1 MFNVEYCGYHTHNPH
16 YDIIDRPS
24 GSSSYLFLLVLSPM
38 VFTFPGLPE
47 EKALP
52 GACILYAPGYPQ
64 YYQAEREFFNSY
76 VHFFAPTE
84 LVDKYQI
91 PENCLFYP
99 ENTEDIHWILK
110 NIYYEFIRGLGYHE
124 EMADSYIRQL
134 LITLH
139 RSQQQSECSVIR
151 HNIYPD
157 LLSLRTNM
165 LQNCSQEWNL
175 DKLCDTLNI
184 GKSQFYK
191 YYSLYFHST
200 PKDDLIQARL
210 QKARYLLTNDAMT
223 IQQAAYASGFQ
234 NLCHF
239 NRIFKKFCG
248 CTPGAYRKQLR
259 Q

>member
-1 MFNVEYCGYHTHNPH
+1 
-16 YDIIDRPS
+16 
-24 GSSSYLFLLVLSPM
+24 
-38 VFTFPGLPE
+38 
-47 EKALP
+47 
-52 GACILYAPGYPQ
+52 
-64 YYQAEREFFNSY
+64 
-76 VHFFAPTE
+76 
-84 LVDKYQI
+84 
-91 PENCLFYP
+91 
-99 ENTEDIHWILK
+99 
-110 NIYYEFIRGLGYHE
+110 
-124 EMADSYIRQL
+124 MADSYIRQL

-139 RSQQQSECSVIR
+139 RSQQQSESSVIR
-151 HNIYPD
+151 QNIYPD

-200 PKDDLIQARL
+200 PKDDLIRARL

-239 NRIFKKFCG
+239 SRIFKKFCG

>member
-1 MFNVEYCGYHTHNPH
+1 MLRAILS
-16 YDIIDRPS
+16 IIRRS
-24 GSSSYLFLLVLSPM
+24 GS
-38 VFTFPGLPE
+38 
-47 EKALP
+47 
-52 GACILYAPGYPQ
+52 
-64 YYQAEREFFNSY
+64 FFNSY
-76 VHFFAPTE
+76 VHFFAPAEAVQT
-84 LVDKYQI
+84 YQI
-91 PENCLFYP
+91 PENCIFYP

-110 NIYYEFIRGLGYHE
+110 SIYHEFIRGLEHHE

-139 RSQQQSECSVIR
+139 RSQQQSESSVIR
-151 HNIYPD
+151 QNIYPD

-200 PKDDLIQARL
+200 PKDDLIRARL

-239 NRIFKKFCG
+239 SRIFKKFCG

>member
-1 MFNVEYCGYHTHNPH
+1 MFTVEYCGYHTHNPH

-38 VFTFPGLPE
+38 VFTFPDRPA
-47 EKALP
+47 EKAQP

-124 EMADSYIRQL
+124 EMTDSYIRQL

-157 LLSLRTNM
+157 LLLFAQTCCRTA
-165 LQNCSQEWNL
+165 
-175 DKLCDTLNI
+175 
-184 GKSQFYK
+184 
-191 YYSLYFHST
+191 
-200 PKDDLIQARL
+200 ARSG
-210 QKARYLLTNDAMT
+210 TWIN
-223 IQQAAYASGFQ
+223 YA
-234 NLCHF
+234 
-239 NRIFKKFCG
+239 I
-248 CTPGAYRKQLR
+248 P
-259 Q
+259 